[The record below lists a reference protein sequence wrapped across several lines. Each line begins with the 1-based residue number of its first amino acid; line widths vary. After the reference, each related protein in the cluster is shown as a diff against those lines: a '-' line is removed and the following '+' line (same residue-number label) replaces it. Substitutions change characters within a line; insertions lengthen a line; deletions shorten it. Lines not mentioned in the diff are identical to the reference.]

1 MGCVAARV
9 ECSGALAAPS
19 KLQPCHMSVDGCCC
33 GRRCELCGLPGHT
46 HAECAEV
53 ALSPTERDHS
63 PKRLSK
69 DNRVPLSP
77 FLRKDHEQ
85 HRRTASREAARYEED
100 DAQLDAE
107 PADEPAQLYETSP
120 ASSAAP
126 DRGAQVSGPLPL
138 CS

>member
-1 MGCVAARV
+1 
-9 ECSGALAAPS
+9 
-19 KLQPCHMSVDGCCC
+19 MSVEWCC

-46 HAECAEV
+46 HDECAEV

-85 HRRTASREAARYEED
+85 HRRAASREPARYD
-100 DAQLDAE
+100 DDSTHLDAE
-107 PADEPAQLYETSP
+107 PAEEPAHFDDTSP
-120 ASSAAP
+120 DSST

-138 CS
+138 R